1 MRALLDK
8 LLQYRIVRFALTGGM
23 ATAIH
28 IAVAF
33 SYLHIV
39 QDSVLFANIAGFSIA
54 FIFSYFAQTILVF
67 KHKVNWGNA
76 AKFFMVQFGALM
88 ISQGVSELFSDLN
101 SYIRVLVVVV
111 ILPVVTYLIHKI
123 WTFSDDKNTAAH

>member
-1 MRALLDK
+1 
-8 LLQYRIVRFALTGGM
+8 
-23 ATAIH
+23 
-28 IAVAF
+28 
-33 SYLHIV
+33 
-39 QDSVLFANIAGFSIA
+39 
-54 FIFSYFAQTILVF
+54 
-67 KHKVNWGNA
+67 A

-88 ISQGVSELFSDLN
+88 ISQGISELFSDLN